1 MNELNRILFATDFS
15 ETSKDAERLAKELQQ
30 RLGAELEI
38 IHVFDPNSFEMPAPY
53 YMMPGV
59 DKWIDDHFA
68 VMRDR
73 GRDMLNELCPTMNN
87 CKGHFVEGRPG
98 KTIVDFAEEHG
109 FDLIV
114 MGTHGHT
121 GWNRLM
127 LGSIAEYVV
136 RHAAVSVLTVKPKEA
151 KSTAE

>member
-1 MNELNRILFATDFS
+1 MAKLQKILFATDFS
-15 ETSKDAERLAKELQQ
+15 ETSKEAQALATEMQERMNC
-30 RLGAELEI
+30 ELEI

-59 DKWIDDHFA
+59 DKWIDDHFS
-68 VMRDR
+68 VMRQR
-73 GRDMLNELCPTMNN
+73 GRDMLKELCPDMNH

-98 KTIVDFAEEHG
+98 KTIVDFAEKNG
-109 FDLIV
+109 FDMIV

-136 RHAAVSVLTVKPKEA
+136 RHAHLPVLTVKPEA
-151 KSTAE
+151 TDKPA

>member
-1 MNELNRILFATDFS
+1 MANIKKILFATDFS
-15 ETSKDAERLAKELQQ
+15 ETSKDAQQMAAELQD
-30 RLGAELEI
+30 RLGAVLEI

-53 YMMPGV
+53 YLMPGV
-59 DKWIDDHFA
+59 DKWIDDHFS
-68 VMRDR
+68 VVRER
-73 GRDMLNELCPTMNN
+73 GRNMLNELCPNMND

-98 KTIVDFAEEHG
+98 KTIAEFAEKHG
-109 FDLIV
+109 FHLII

-136 RHAAVSVLTVKPKEA
+136 RHAKVPVLTVKPTEV
-151 KSTAE
+151 E

>member
-1 MNELNRILFATDFS
+1 MTSIKKILFATDFS
-15 ETSKDAERLAKELQQ
+15 ETSSDAQKLAAEMKDRM
-30 RLGAELEI
+30 GCELEI

-59 DKWIDDHFA
+59 DKWIDDHFS
-68 VMRDR
+68 VMRQR
-73 GRDMLNELCPTMNN
+73 GRNMLAELCPNMDN

-98 KTIVDFAEEHG
+98 KTIADFADEHG
-109 FDLIV
+109 FDMIV
-114 MGTHGHT
+114 LGTHGHT

-136 RHAAVSVLTVKPKEA
+136 RHAKVPVLTVKPKDTD
-151 KSTAE
+151 KS